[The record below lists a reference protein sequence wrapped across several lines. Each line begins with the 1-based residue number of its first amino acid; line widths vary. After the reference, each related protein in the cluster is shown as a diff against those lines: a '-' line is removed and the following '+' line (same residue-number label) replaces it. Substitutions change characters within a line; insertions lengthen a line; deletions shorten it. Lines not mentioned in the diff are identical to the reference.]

1 MTMWYTGTGDKGK
14 TKIPSVG
21 EVWKDEDIVDA
32 LGDIDEL
39 NSALGVVSSLY
50 PELGEII
57 KKVQSDLFSIASE
70 IAGFSLNFSEN
81 EISWLENKINEFSSV
96 IPPLKNFVLPGGHL
110 VSSFLQLSRAI
121 CRRSERSVVKIMR
134 SGKAK
139 EVHVRYLNRLSSLL
153 FVIALWVNQKTNN
166 PNIIWKP

>member
-1 MTMWYTGTGDKGK
+1 MTIWYTGTGDKGK
-14 TKIPSVG
+14 TKIPSAG
-21 EVWKDEDIVDA
+21 EVWKDEDIVNA

-70 IAGFSLNFSEN
+70 IAGFDLNFNEN
-81 EISWLENKINEFSSV
+81 EILWLENKINEFSSV

-110 VSSFLQLSRAI
+110 ASSFLQLSRAI
-121 CRRSERSVVKIMR
+121 CRRSERSVVKIMK

-166 PNIIWKP
+166 PNTIWKP